1 MRVYVW
7 NLDLVRSKLRRE
19 AATECEW
26 WQAEAATGKWGGRL
40 IVLARWASLAAEGDP
55 EIRMDY
61 VPVDCEPR
69 GFSGWPGSKRTFK
82 ALPRPVVPPPRPPA
96 QPPAQPRA
104 KAPAAKRAARPF
116 PSLTF
121 RRDAETNHQRVAP
134 VAAIYADLGMS
145 TTNIG
150 RDMGQ
155 WQRNFPTYADAIFT
169 APRRG
174 QGRKRGGKAE
184 WYATEP
190 ALYHMHTKRLR
201 LR

>member
-1 MRVYVW
+1 MR
-7 NLDLVRSKLRRE
+7 
-19 AATECEW
+19 
-26 WQAEAATGKWGGRL
+26 
-40 IVLARWASLAAEGDP
+40 
-55 EIRMDY
+55 
-61 VPVDCEPR
+61 
-69 GFSGWPGSKRTFK
+69 
-82 ALPRPVVPPPRPPA
+82 
-96 QPPAQPRA
+96 
-104 KAPAAKRAARPF
+104 RAARGAKEFSFWFRICDAPGA
-116 PSLTF
+116 PPTLCSLS
-121 RRDAETNHQRVAP
+121 
-134 VAAIYADLGMS
+134 VAAIYADLGIS

-155 WQRNFPTYADAIFT
+155 WQLNFPTYASAIFT